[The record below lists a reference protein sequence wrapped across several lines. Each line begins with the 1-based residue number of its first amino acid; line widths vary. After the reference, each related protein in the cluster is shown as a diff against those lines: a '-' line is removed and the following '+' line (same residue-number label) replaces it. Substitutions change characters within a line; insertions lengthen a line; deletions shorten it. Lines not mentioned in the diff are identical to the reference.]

1 MSRTVESA
9 ATIGTENYSRMLS
22 TLVSRIK
29 RGYHDTY
36 VFALSEDQLIVC
48 AASKKQQIR
57 QLENKTTL
65 IGVYSATG
73 VTREALDSDI
83 SFVID
88 A

>member
-1 MSRTVESA
+1 MRATPT
-9 ATIGTENYSRMLS
+9 ATISTENYSRMLS

-36 VFALSEDQLIVC
+36 IFALSEDQLVCC
-48 AASKKQQIR
+48 AAIKKMQIQQFESKG
-57 QLENKTTL
+57 TL

>member
-1 MSRTVESA
+1 M
-9 ATIGTENYSRMLS
+9 
-22 TLVSRIK
+22 SRIK
-29 RGYHDTY
+29 RGYHPTY
-36 VFALSEDQLIVC
+36 VFALSEDQLVVC
-48 AASKKQQIR
+48 AASKKMQIQ
-57 QLENKTTL
+57 QLENRAKL